1 MGYSDEA
8 IYYFLLDGFV
18 FFVERLNVVTNIYG
32 YANIEKLRT
41 DCFLVSMGAGAAIGV
56 FSQMEVVIHEK
67 DCDPLDWKWRFL
79 CHSSVPGCGET
90 GGRFGKGKSWMN
102 RKPLKA
108 KILSV
113 LLSASIFLTS
123 CSPGMTAYAADGTA
137 FDVSVSDV
145 ETGKNTET
153 EESMETDE
161 SAKTGKSAETDA
173 DGGVETTVGAETG
186 ESTET
191 DENAETG
198 GGTETD
204 GGLET
209 IVDAETEGSTETD
222 ENVETDADGS
232 VEGIVDAE
240 TEESAKAE
248 METGE
253 GTKTDENAETGEI
266 TGMETD
272 GKTTDV
278 EQDASTET
286 DADAEVADVDLPD
299 SDLSGLD
306 FSGADYVEL
315 NNSYDTSQVSI
326 RWYEQQGL
334 VAVINENPENR
345 RELTKEYAAYVSSK
359 GASSLY
365 ISGFAGIAGSAFQG
379 FTCLQDITVAD
390 TLEKIG
396 GWAFM
401 DCSGLESISF
411 PDTLTQI
418 GAHAFYK
425 CQSLRLAELP
435 ESVTDLEIG
444 AFWDCRSI
452 TLKRLPSG
460 IDRINNYVFSGCS
473 LLELEGLPD
482 GISHIGNAA
491 FSDCTSLALTEL
503 PESVT
508 SIGSG
513 AFGNCGKLALVNL
526 PDGVESIGDTAFSGC
541 VLLDWTELPSSITS
555 IENAAFYGCTSLA
568 LTSLPAGVESIGS
581 SAFKGCTSLALEEL
595 PAGLQVI
602 KNYGFSECTE
612 LRISEFPDGLESVG
626 ERAFERCSGLTVA
639 VLPESLTSIGAF
651 AFYMCP
657 KVSITSFPDSLKT
670 VEEHAFWKADSTIV
684 SEPNHASVSEKSAV
698 QTYYTV
704 QCITGTGSGDY
715 DESNVIGTERY
726 VGYYGDDVSDY
737 VMAYSAKHPEIDG
750 HQFVSY
756 VVPKG
761 NEKIILE
768 NGDAETFVYA
778 VYMPDAKSTFTVA
791 LPASVTMDDFR
802 IADGGDAMGI
812 FAGKI
817 DYQVSYKLKDSSS
830 TLAVYMLDSNTG
842 DSNSSYLQP
851 GQVDPGCFNAETGG
865 GIVCDTD
872 KSLVAWTNGNVKTG
886 AYSISGRPEG
896 KYGAASYDSDADLYA
911 GSGTIALTSNF
922 PINETGAYCG
932 HVTVNIRC
940 R

>member
-8 IYYFLLDGFV
+8 IYYFLLDGFM
-18 FFVERLNVVTNIYG
+18 FFVERLNVVINIYG

-41 DCFLVSMGAGAAIGV
+41 DCFLVSMGAGAAIDV

-79 CHSSVPGCGET
+79 CHSSVPGCGEA

-102 RKPLKA
+102 RKPLNA

-145 ETGKNTET
+145 ETGGNTET

-161 SAKTGKSAETDA
+161 NAETGEGTETDA
-173 DGGVETTVGAETG
+173 YGGVETTVDAETG

-204 GGLET
+204 GGVET
-209 IVDAETEGSTETD
+209 IVDAEAEGSTETD
-222 ENVETDADGS
+222 ENVEADADGS
-232 VEGIVDAE
+232 VEAIVDAE

-248 METGE
+248 TETAE
-253 GTKTDENAETGEI
+253 DTKTDKNAETVES
-266 TGMETD
+266 TGMEMD
-272 GKTTDV
+272 GKTP
-278 EQDASTET
+278 
-286 DADAEVADVDLPD
+286 DVDLPD
-299 SDLSGLD
+299 SDLSGL
-306 FSGADYVEL
+306 SLPGADYVEL

-326 RWYEQQGL
+326 RWYEEQGL

-396 GWAFM
+396 SWAFM

-425 CQSLRLAELP
+425 CQSLHLEELP

-444 AFWDCRSI
+444 AFWDCRNI
-452 TLKRLPSG
+452 TLKKLPSG

-473 LLELEGLPD
+473 LLELEGLPA
-482 GISHIGNAA
+482 GISHIGNEA
-491 FSDCTSLALTEL
+491 FSDCTSLAFTEL

-513 AFGNCGKLALVNL
+513 AFSNCGKLALVNL
-526 PDGVESIGDTAFSGC
+526 PAGVDSIGNAAFSGC
-541 VLLDWTELPSSITS
+541 VLLDWIGLPSGITS

-670 VEEHAFWKADSTIV
+670 VEEHAFWKADNTIV

-704 QCITGTGSGDY
+704 QCITGTSSVDY

-726 VGYYGDDVSDY
+726 VGYYGDDVADY

-791 LPASVTMDDFR
+791 LPASVAMDDFR

-817 DYQVSYKLKDSSS
+817 DYQVSYRLKDSSS
-830 TLAVYMLDSNTG
+830 TLAVYMLDSYTG

-851 GQVDPGCFNAETGG
+851 GQADTGCFNAETGG

-922 PINETGAYCG
+922 SIKETGAYCG

>member
-1 MGYSDEA
+1 MLPQL
-8 IYYFLLDGFV
+8 FLDMP
-18 FFVERLNVVTNIYG
+18 
-32 YANIEKLRT
+32 IENFRT
-41 DCFLVSMGAGAAIGV
+41 VFLVSMGACAAIGT

-67 DCDPLDWKWRFL
+67 DCDPLDWKRRFL
-79 CHSSVPGCGET
+79 CHNSVPGYRES
-90 GGRFGKGKSWMN
+90 GGRFRKGKSWMN

-113 LLSASIFLTS
+113 LLSASMFLTS

-173 DGGVETTVGAETG
+173 DSGVETTVGAETG

-266 TGMETD
+266 TGMEMD

-278 EQDASTET
+278 EQDASAET
-286 DADAEVADVDLPD
+286 DAEATDVGLPD
-299 SDLSGLD
+299 LDLSGLD
-306 FSGADYVEL
+306 FSGAGYVEL

-334 VAVINENPENR
+334 VAVINENPDNR

-365 ISGFAGIAGSAFQG
+365 ISGFTGIAGSAFQG
-379 FTCLQDITVAD
+379 FTCLRDITVAD

-526 PDGVESIGDTAFSGC
+526 PAGVESIGDTAFSGC
-541 VLLDWTELPSSITS
+541 VLLDWTELPSGITS

-595 PAGLQVI
+595 PVGLRVI
-602 KNYGFSECTE
+602 NNYGFSECTG
-612 LRISEFPDGLESVG
+612 LRIAEFPNGLESVG
-626 ERAFERCSGLTVA
+626 ERAFEGCSGLTVA
-639 VLPESLTSIGAF
+639 VLPESLSSIGAF

-670 VEEHAFWKADSTIV
+670 VEEHAFWKADNTIV

-704 QCITGTGSGDY
+704 QCITGTSSGDY

-756 VVPKG
+756 VVPEG

-791 LPASVTMDDFR
+791 LPASVAMDDFR

-817 DYQVSYKLKDSSS
+817 DYQVSYRLKDSSS

-842 DSNSSYLQP
+842 DNNSSYLQP
-851 GQVDPGCFNAETGG
+851 GQTDTGCFNAETGG

-896 KYGAASYDSDADLYA
+896 KYGAASYDSDTDMYA

-922 PINETGAYCG
+922 PIKETGAYCG